1 MTESTAS
8 SRAQSWGAAGASK
21 STSRSRSRS
30 LARSMRFWT
39 LASVVSRPRAIS
51 AVLNPQS
58 VRSAKA
64 TRDSAGTAHGSRRRG
79 GGAARRRSRRRRC
92 LGRRRFPLGL
102 IRQVRQHPGV
112 GLLPPP
118 GVDREIAGGAVEP
131 AGRVFGNAA
140 PRPRFQ
146 GLHERGLHDVLDQVE
161 PAHAERPGQ
170 HGDEPAELVAKKV
183 LPGPRG
189 SFMRSRPIRGS
200 RSRCRPGHSRAMATA
215 AS

>member
-8 SRAQSWGAAGASK
+8 SRARSWGAAGGSK

-51 AVLNPQS
+51 AVLKPQS
-58 VRSAKA
+58 VRARRRRA
-64 TRDSAGTAHGSRRRG
+64 IRPARLHGSRRRG
-79 GGAARRRSRRRRC
+79 GGAARRRSRRRNVLRAATIPA
-92 LGRRRFPLGL
+92 RPRP
-102 IRQVRQHPGV
+102 PGAATPWR
-112 GLLPPP
+112 GFAPAA
-118 GVDREIAGGAVEP
+118 GVDREVAGGAVEP
-131 AGRVFGNAA
+131 AGRVFGHAA

-183 LPGPRG
+183 LHQLAG
-189 SFMRSRPIRGS
+189 FA
-200 RSRCRPGHSRAMATA
+200 HA
-215 AS
+215 